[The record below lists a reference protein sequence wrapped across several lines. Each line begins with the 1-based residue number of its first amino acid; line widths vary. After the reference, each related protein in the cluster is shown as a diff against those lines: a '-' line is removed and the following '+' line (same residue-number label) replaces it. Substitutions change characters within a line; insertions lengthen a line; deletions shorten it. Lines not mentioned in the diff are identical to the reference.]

1 MKIRGQ
7 SFDKPKPVSVILSH
21 GDDNI
26 LILCGSVVDYDL
38 FHDMVPAPIAPKVLK
53 PGGKSEINIKDEK
66 FLEKVHEHSKI
77 RTYWL
82 VKESLKSTPDLEWET
97 VDDEK
102 PDSWGNLETEM
113 CAAFGEVGM
122 AKVIQGVLR
131 ANGLNDGL
139 MGEARDSFLASQ
151 LLLQKG

>member
-7 SFDKPKPVSVILSH
+7 SFDKPKPVSVVLTH

-26 LILCGSVVDYDL
+26 LILCGTVVDYDL
-38 FHDMVPAPIAPKVLK
+38 FHDMVPAPVAPKILK
-53 PGGKSEINIKDEK
+53 PGGVTEINIKDST
-66 FLEKVHEHSKI
+66 FLDKVHEHSKI

-82 VKESLKSTPDLEWET
+82 VKESLRATPDLEWET
-97 VDDEK
+97 VIDDK
-102 PDSWGNLETEM
+102 PESWPNLEKEM
-113 CAAFGEVGM
+113 VQAFGEVGM
-122 AKVIQGVLR
+122 AQVIQGVLR
-131 ANGLNDGL
+131 ANGLSDAL